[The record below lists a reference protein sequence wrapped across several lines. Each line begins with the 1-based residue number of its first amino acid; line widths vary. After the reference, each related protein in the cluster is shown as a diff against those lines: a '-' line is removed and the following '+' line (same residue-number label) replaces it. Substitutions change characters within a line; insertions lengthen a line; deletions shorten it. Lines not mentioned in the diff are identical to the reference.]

1 MPVVQ
6 VRGLHEEY
14 GSRVAVDDVDLSVEE
29 GEVFGVLGPNGA
41 GKTTTVEC
49 LLGLRSPDRG
59 SVRVLGLDPVRERA
73 EVVQRVG
80 AQLQASRVQPR
91 LRVAEVLALYASF
104 YAHPADWREVLER
117 VGLAGAER
125 TAFGELSGGQQQR
138 VPVALALLGRSEV
151 VVLDELTTGL
161 DPAARRGVW
170 QLVREVNRGGTTVV
184 LVSHQMDEVAHL
196 CDRVAVL
203 ARGRVRATG
212 TPDELTAAGA
222 DDGAGHSLA
231 FRPLPP
237 VDHGVL
243 EALPAVRS
251 VRRDGDRW
259 TVPGTARHGTARHGT
274 ARHGTATVAQAVL
287 ADPGPPDVVLL
298 QVLRLV
304 ARGTGNRGCGALDAG
319 HRPGFSSQQGGV
331 VDDGCG
337 GARRGPS
344 LLPTTWGAAY
354 AATALAGAV
363 RAPGTLLAAAAVLGA
378 LLLALPALAPP
389 ALTAHP
395 RSRRVLLA
403 AAAAAAAVV
412 PFVGGVEALGA
423 AGQVAAAV
431 LTAAGGALALRA
443 AEGVQQAL
451 DETAPHLP
459 RPGSPRQEA

>member
-1 MPVVQ
+1 M
-6 VRGLHEEY
+6 
-14 GSRVAVDDVDLSVEE
+14 
-29 GEVFGVLGPNGA
+29 
-41 GKTTTVEC
+41 
-49 LLGLRSPDRG
+49 
-59 SVRVLGLDPVRERA
+59 
-73 EVVQRVG
+73 
-80 AQLQASRVQPR
+80 QPR
-91 LRVAEVLALYASF
+91 LRVGEVLALYASF

-125 TAFGELSGGQQQR
+125 TAFGALSGGQQQR
-138 VPVALALLGRSEV
+138 VPVALALLGRPQL
-151 VVLDELTTGL
+151 VVLDELTAGL

-184 LVSHQMDEVAHL
+184 LVSHQVDEVAHL
-196 CDRVAVL
+196 CDRVALL
-203 ARGRVRATG
+203 ARDRVRATG

-222 DDGAGHSLA
+222 DDGAGHSLT
-231 FRPLPP
+231 FRRLPP
-237 VDHGVL
+237 VGHAVL

-259 TVPGTARHGTARHGT
+259 TVPGTARH
-274 ARHGTATVAQAVL
+274 
-287 ADPGPPDVVLL
+287 
-298 QVLRLV
+298 
-304 ARGTGNRGCGALDAG
+304 GNRGCGALDAG

-363 RAPGTLLAAAAVLGA
+363 SAPGTLLAAAAVLGA
-378 LLLALPALAPP
+378 LLLVLPALAPP

-395 RSRRVLLA
+395 RSRRVLLR

-423 AGQVAAAV
+423 AGQVAGAV